1 MVWKKK
7 HSKDTKWYENCSHK
21 ALKKLFSENISTIPG
36 CTKNCSLKH
45 MHNTGE
51 YEKLFSETYAQYE
64 FIFPKVESWGPG
76 VIPGKWGRRRS
87 SRRVVQIQGIPRGT
101 AAKAILESW
110 CYTRRNGAALIQ
122 AESCSIPG
130 SSRRRNVW
138 LNSRAAATS
147 RSTPVGSKRR
157 WCDSQSVVYTRVAWA
172 TANTKSNPALFVYN
186 RSLPVFVYTRS
197 RPRFL
202 FIPGHY

>member
-1 MVWKKK
+1 M
-7 HSKDTKWYENCSHK
+7 
-21 ALKKLFSENISTIPG
+21 
-36 CTKNCSLKH
+36 
-45 MHNTGE
+45 
-51 YEKLFSETYAQYE
+51 
-64 FIFPKVESWGPG
+64 ESWGPG

-122 AESCSIPG
+122 AESRSIPR
-130 SSRRRNVW
+130 SSRRRSVW
-138 LNSRAAATS
+138 LNSRAATMS
-147 RSTPVGSKRR
+147 RSTPGGSERR
-157 WCDSQSVVYTRVAWA
+157 WCDSQSVVYTRVVWA
-172 TANTKSNPALFVYN
+172 TANTKSNPALLVYNRSLPDFVYN
-186 RSLPVFVYTRS
+186 RSLPFFVYTRS